1 MSNLTDCV
9 DRGTILIQNRAVRDS
24 VELRGFECGTVSESM
39 CPEACS
45 NGYNIQP
52 EKKKN
57 KCH

>member
-9 DRGTILIQNRAVRDS
+9 DRETILIQNWAVRDI
-24 VELRGFECGTVSESM
+24 VELRGFECRTESL

-52 EKKKN
+52 AN
-57 KCH
+57 K